1 MSPCSFCHCNY
12 GEEKYNVHFPY
23 QCVPES
29 LLVSGIYSPLK
40 TVLKKCIKNIRLTR
54 IWVISFLK
62 NFLGLHLWHREVSR
76 PGVES
81 ELQLRPTTTAHG
93 NTSFLTH
100 WTRPEIEPTTSR
112 FLVVFVNHW
121 TMRGTPKAGFYFIKQ
136 RKEDVFC
143 GED

>member
-1 MSPCSFCHCNY
+1 MSPCSFRHCNY

-81 ELQLRPTTTAHG
+81 ELQLRPTTTAIVTQDPRCICDLQRSLWQCWIL
-93 NTSFLTH
+93 NPLSKARDWTCILT
-100 WTRPEIEPTTSR
+100 E
-112 FLVVFVNHW
+112 
-121 TMRGTPKAGFYFIKQ
+121 TMLCP
-136 RKEDVFC
+136 
-143 GED
+143 